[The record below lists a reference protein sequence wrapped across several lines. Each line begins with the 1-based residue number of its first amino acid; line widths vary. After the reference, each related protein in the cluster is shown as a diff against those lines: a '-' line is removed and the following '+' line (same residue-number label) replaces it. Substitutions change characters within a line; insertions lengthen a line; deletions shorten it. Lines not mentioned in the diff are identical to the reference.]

1 MNHQPSD
8 HELQSDLQP
17 VSWEDGKVKLID
29 QTLIPDEFV
38 TLEFDDYKDV
48 VHAICTMQVRGAPA
62 IGVTAALGIALAA
75 QTIDAPDSEQFMHQL
90 EPIAEE
96 FRQTRPTAVN
106 LFWAI
111 DRMLRIAREYAHLP
125 IIELRAT
132 LVDEALDIL
141 QDDIRINR
149 QLGMNGANLLKDGDT
164 VLTHCNAGALATAGY
179 GTALGVIRAA
189 VEQGKRIKVIAD
201 ETRPRLQGMKLTAW
215 ELQQSGIP
223 VTIITDNMA
232 GYVMHQG
239 MVNCVVVGA
248 DRIAANGD
256 TANKVGT
263 YGVAVLAKA
272 HGIPF
277 YVAAPMSTVDLSIPD
292 GKHIIIE
299 ERCPTEVTHIGE
311 IRIAPKG
318 VPVLNPAFDVTP
330 AEYIAGIITERGV
343 LRPPYTESLIQPNTH
358 HQSPTIQED

>member
-1 MNHQPSD
+1 MDTCP
-8 HELQSDLQP
+8 ELHTDLRP
-17 VSWEDGKVKLID
+17 VDWENGKVKLID
-29 QTLIPDEFV
+29 QTRIPDEFV
-38 TLEFDDYKDV
+38 ILEYTEYRDV
-48 VHAICTMQVRGAPA
+48 VRAICDMQVRGAPA

-75 QTIDAPDSEQFMHQL
+75 QTIDDEQFMRRL
-90 EPIAEE
+90 ESVAEE
-96 FRQTRPTAVN
+96 FRRTRPTAVN

-111 DRMLRIAREYAHLP
+111 DRMLKTARANLDCP
-125 IIELRAT
+125 VNDLRTA
-132 LVDEALDIL
+132 LVNEALEIL

-149 QLGMNGANLLKDGDT
+149 LIGQHGAELLNDGDT

-189 VEQGKRIKVIAD
+189 VEQGKHIKVIAD

-215 ELQQSGIP
+215 ELRQSGIP
-223 VTIITDNMA
+223 VTIITDSMA
-232 GYVMHQG
+232 GYVMRKG
-239 MVNCVVVGA
+239 MVNCAVVGA

-263 YGVAVLAKA
+263 YGVAVLCRA

-292 GKHIIIE
+292 GEHIPIE
-299 ERCPTEVTHIGE
+299 ERCPTEVTHIGDT
-311 IRIAPKG
+311 RIAPEG

-330 AEYIAGIITERGV
+330 AEYIAGIITEHGV
-343 LRPPYTESLIQPNTH
+343 LRPPYSRSLAEVH
-358 HQSPTIQED
+358 KGVLE